1 MFIVMH
7 QSSQGI
13 YKKNILLKSLNF
25 EVLLSTIGVL
35 LIFFFLVVSSR
46 FVGYFEQASEGLI
59 DPSLV
64 FKVVFLRLPDFIT
77 LLLPLSFFLGVI
89 ITVSRLYSDRE
100 IFGYLAGG
108 LSENDLVKYLFPQAM
123 FFFLITLSLSI
134 FLAPYTKELSKEILS
149 LDTIQEQFESV
160 RPKELFSFNEND
172 GFIHVENKENNILA
186 EVIIFIQNDDYSSL
200 IIAENLIHEDLSS
213 KTNLDFKDG
222 VLYQDI
228 FNQNSSFVS
237 YFGEL
242 SVPIN
247 NSKNTISGL
256 SLSKLFDFSIKSSK
270 SQTQW
275 NLSIPLTIFVLLI
288 YAVNFSKVEPRQGR
302 FSVLVPSIFIYILY
316 LSLLILARDSF
327 DEGSIAS
334 QNYIWY
340 VHLIF
345 LLFATF
351 LLFRKN
357 FNISIRNFFTYFNYN
372 LIRVFVSLVI
382 FLIFLWVLG

>member
-64 FKVVFLRLPDFIT
+64 FKVVFLRFPDFIT

-160 RPKELFSFNEND
+160 RQKELFSFNEND
-172 GFIHVENKENNILA
+172 GFIHVENKENNILD
-186 EVIIFIQNDDYSSL
+186 EVIIFIQNDEYSSL
-200 IIAENLIHEDLSS
+200 IIAENLIYEDLSS

-345 LLFATF
+345 LLFAIF

-357 FNISIRNFFTYFNYN
+357 FNISIRNFFIYFNN
-372 LIRVFVSLVI
+372 NFIRVFVSLVI

>member
-64 FKVVFLRLPDFIT
+64 FKVVFLRFPDFIT

-108 LSENDLVKYLFPQAM
+108 LSENDLVKYLFPQAI

-160 RPKELFSFNEND
+160 RPKELFSFNENN
-172 GFIHVENKENNILA
+172 GFIHVENKENNILD

-200 IIAENLIHEDLSS
+200 IIAENLLYEDLSS
-213 KTNLDFKDG
+213 KINLDFKDG

-228 FNQNSSFVS
+228 FNQKSSFVS
-237 YFGEL
+237 HFGEL

-345 LLFATF
+345 LLFATS

-357 FNISIRNFFTYFNYN
+357 FNISIRNFFIYFNN
-372 LIRVFVSLVI
+372 NFIRVFISLVI

>member
-59 DPSLV
+59 DPSLI
-64 FKVVFLRLPDFIT
+64 FKVVFLRFPDFIT

-160 RPKELFSFNEND
+160 RQKELFSFNEND
-172 GFIHVENKENNILA
+172 GFIHVENKENNILD
-186 EVIIFIQNDDYSSL
+186 EVIIFIQNDEYSSL
-200 IIAENLIHEDLSS
+200 IIAENLIYEDLSS

-345 LLFATF
+345 LLFAIF
-351 LLFRKN
+351 LLFRNN
-357 FNISIRNFFTYFNYN
+357 FNISIRNFFIYFNN
-372 LIRVFVSLVI
+372 NFIRVFVSLVI

>member
-64 FKVVFLRLPDFIT
+64 FKVVFLRFPDFIT

-172 GFIHVENKENNILA
+172 GFIHVENKENNILD

-357 FNISIRNFFTYFNYN
+357 FNISIRNFFIYFNNN

>member
-64 FKVVFLRLPDFIT
+64 FKVVFLRFPDFIT

-123 FFFLITLSLSI
+123 LFFLITLSLSI

-160 RPKELFSFNEND
+160 RQKELFSFNEND
-172 GFIHVENKENNILA
+172 GFIHVENKENNILD
-186 EVIIFIQNDDYSSL
+186 EVIIFIQNDEYSSL

-242 SVPIN
+242 SLPIN

-288 YAVNFSKVEPRQGR
+288 IAVNFSKVEPRQGR

-345 LLFATF
+345 LLFAIF

-357 FNISIRNFFTYFNYN
+357 FNISIRNFFIYFNN
-372 LIRVFVSLVI
+372 NFIRVFVSLVI

>member
-64 FKVVFLRLPDFIT
+64 FKVVFLRFPDFIT

-160 RPKELFSFNEND
+160 RQKELFSFNEND

-345 LLFATF
+345 LLFAIF

-357 FNISIRNFFTYFNYN
+357 FNISIRNFFIYFNN
-372 LIRVFVSLVI
+372 NFIRVFVSLVI

>member
-64 FKVVFLRLPDFIT
+64 FKVVFLRFPDFIT

-172 GFIHVENKENNILA
+172 GFIHVENKENNILD

-345 LLFATF
+345 LLFAIF

-357 FNISIRNFFTYFNYN
+357 FNISIRNFFIYFNN
-372 LIRVFVSLVI
+372 NFIRVFISLVI
-382 FLIFLWVLG
+382 FLIFLWVLA

>member
-64 FKVVFLRLPDFIT
+64 FKVVFLRFPDFIT

-123 FFFLITLSLSI
+123 LFFLITLSLSI

-160 RPKELFSFNEND
+160 RQKELFSFNEND
-172 GFIHVENKENNILA
+172 GFIHVENKENNILD

-345 LLFATF
+345 LLFAIF

-357 FNISIRNFFTYFNYN
+357 FNISIRNFFIYFNN
-372 LIRVFVSLVI
+372 NFIRVFVSLVI

>member
-64 FKVVFLRLPDFIT
+64 FKVVFLRFPDFIT

-160 RPKELFSFNEND
+160 QPKELFSFNEND

-345 LLFATF
+345 LLFAIF

-357 FNISIRNFFTYFNYN
+357 FNISIRNFFIYFNN
-372 LIRVFVSLVI
+372 NFIRVFVSLVI

>member
-64 FKVVFLRLPDFIT
+64 FKVVFLRFPDFIT

-172 GFIHVENKENNILA
+172 GFIHVENKENNILD

-256 SLSKLFDFSIKSSK
+256 SLNKLFDFSIKSSK

-288 YAVNFSKVEPRQGR
+288 FAVNFSKVEPRQGR

-345 LLFATF
+345 LLFAIF

-357 FNISIRNFFTYFNYN
+357 FNISIRNFFIYFNN
-372 LIRVFVSLVI
+372 NFIRVFVSLVI

>member
-59 DPSLV
+59 DPNLV
-64 FKVVFLRLPDFIT
+64 FKVVFLRFPDFIT

-123 FFFLITLSLSI
+123 LFFLITLSLSI

-172 GFIHVENKENNILA
+172 GFIHVENKENNILD
-186 EVIIFIQNDDYSSL
+186 EVIIFIQNDEYSSL

-345 LLFATF
+345 LLFAIF

-357 FNISIRNFFTYFNYN
+357 FNISIRNFFIYFNN
-372 LIRVFVSLVI
+372 NFIRVFVSLVI

>member
-13 YKKNILLKSLNF
+13 YKKNILLKSLNL

-64 FKVVFLRLPDFIT
+64 FKVVFLRFPDFIT

-123 FFFLITLSLSI
+123 LFFLITLSLSI

-160 RPKELFSFNEND
+160 RQKELFSFNEND
-172 GFIHVENKENNILA
+172 GFIHVENKENNILD
-186 EVIIFIQNDDYSSL
+186 EVIIFIQNDEYSSL
-200 IIAENLIHEDLSS
+200 IIAENLIHEDMSS

-345 LLFATF
+345 LLFAIF

-357 FNISIRNFFTYFNYN
+357 FNISIRNFFIYFNN
-372 LIRVFVSLVI
+372 NFIRVFVSLVI

>member
-64 FKVVFLRLPDFIT
+64 FKVVFLRFPDFIT

-172 GFIHVENKENNILA
+172 GFIHVENKENNILD

-256 SLSKLFDFSIKSSK
+256 SLNKLFDFSIKSSK

-345 LLFATF
+345 LLFAIF
-351 LLFRKN
+351 LLFRNN
-357 FNISIRNFFTYFNYN
+357 FNISIRNFFIYFNN
-372 LIRVFVSLVI
+372 NFIRVFVSLVI

>member
-64 FKVVFLRLPDFIT
+64 FKVVFLRFPDFIT

-160 RPKELFSFNEND
+160 RQKELFSFNEND
-172 GFIHVENKENNILA
+172 GFIHVENKENNILD
-186 EVIIFIQNDDYSSL
+186 EVIIFIQNDEYSSL

-256 SLSKLFDFSIKSSK
+256 SLNKLFDFSIKSSK

-345 LLFATF
+345 LLFAIF

-357 FNISIRNFFTYFNYN
+357 FNISIRNFFIYLNNNF
-372 LIRVFVSLVI
+372 IRVFVSLVI

>member
-64 FKVVFLRLPDFIT
+64 FKVVFLRFPDFIT

-108 LSENDLVKYLFPQAM
+108 LSENDLVKYLFPQAI

-160 RPKELFSFNEND
+160 RPKKLFSFNEND

-345 LLFATF
+345 LLFAIF

-357 FNISIRNFFTYFNYN
+357 FNISIRNFFIYFNIN
-372 LIRVFVSLVI
+372 FIRVFVSLVI

>member
-64 FKVVFLRLPDFIT
+64 FKVVFLRFPDFIT

-123 FFFLITLSLSI
+123 LFFLITLSLSI

-160 RPKELFSFNEND
+160 RQKELFSFNEND
-172 GFIHVENKENNILA
+172 GFIHVENKENNILD

-228 FNQNSSFVS
+228 FDQNSSFVS

-345 LLFATF
+345 LLFAIF

-357 FNISIRNFFTYFNYN
+357 FNISIRNFFIYFNN
-372 LIRVFVSLVI
+372 NFIRVFVSLVI

>member
-64 FKVVFLRLPDFIT
+64 FKVVFLRFPDFIT

-123 FFFLITLSLSI
+123 LFFLITLSLSI

-160 RPKELFSFNEND
+160 RQKELFSFNEND
-172 GFIHVENKENNILA
+172 GFIHVENKENNILD
-186 EVIIFIQNDDYSSL
+186 EVIIFIQNDEYSSL

-270 SQTQW
+270 SQNQW

-345 LLFATF
+345 LLFAIF

-357 FNISIRNFFTYFNYN
+357 FNISIRNFFIYFNN
-372 LIRVFVSLVI
+372 NFIRVFVSLVI

>member
-64 FKVVFLRLPDFIT
+64 FKVVFLRFPDFIT

-108 LSENDLVKYLFPQAM
+108 LSENDLVKYLFPQAI

-172 GFIHVENKENNILA
+172 GFIHVENKENNILD

-200 IIAENLIHEDLSS
+200 IIAENLLYEDLSS
-213 KTNLDFKDG
+213 KINLDFKDG

-228 FNQNSSFVS
+228 FNQKSSFVS
-237 YFGEL
+237 HFGEL

-247 NSKNTISGL
+247 YSKNTISGL

-345 LLFATF
+345 LLFATS

-357 FNISIRNFFTYFNYN
+357 FNISIRNFFIYFNN
-372 LIRVFVSLVI
+372 NFIRVFISLVI

>member
-64 FKVVFLRLPDFIT
+64 FKVVFLRFPDFIT

-160 RPKELFSFNEND
+160 RQKELFSFNEND
-172 GFIHVENKENNILA
+172 GFIHVENKENNILD
-186 EVIIFIQNDDYSSL
+186 EVIIFIQNDEYSSL

-256 SLSKLFDFSIKSSK
+256 SLNKLFDFSIKSSK

-288 YAVNFSKVEPRQGR
+288 FAVNFSKVEPRQGR

-345 LLFATF
+345 LLFAIF

-357 FNISIRNFFTYFNYN
+357 FNISIRNFFIYFNN
-372 LIRVFVSLVI
+372 NFIRVFVSLVI

>member
-64 FKVVFLRLPDFIT
+64 FKVVFLRFPDFIT

-123 FFFLITLSLSI
+123 LFFLITLSLSI

-160 RPKELFSFNEND
+160 RQKELFSFNGND
-172 GFIHVENKENNILA
+172 GFIHVENKENNILD
-186 EVIIFIQNDDYSSL
+186 EVIIFIQNDEYSSL

-345 LLFATF
+345 LLFAIF

-357 FNISIRNFFTYFNYN
+357 FNISIRNFFIYFNN
-372 LIRVFVSLVI
+372 NFIRVFVSLVI

>member
-64 FKVVFLRLPDFIT
+64 FKVVFLRFPDFIT

-160 RPKELFSFNEND
+160 RQKELFSFNEND
-172 GFIHVENKENNILA
+172 GFIHVENKENNILD

-200 IIAENLIHEDLSS
+200 IIAENLVYEDLSS

-256 SLSKLFDFSIKSSK
+256 SLNKLFDFSIKSSK

-345 LLFATF
+345 LLFAIF

-357 FNISIRNFFTYFNYN
+357 FNISIRNFFIYFNN
-372 LIRVFVSLVI
+372 NFIRVFVSLVI

>member
-64 FKVVFLRLPDFIT
+64 FKVVFLRFPDFIT

-123 FFFLITLSLSI
+123 LFFLITLSLSI

-172 GFIHVENKENNILA
+172 GFIHVENKENNILD

-345 LLFATF
+345 LLFAIF

-357 FNISIRNFFTYFNYN
+357 FNISIRNFFIYFNN
-372 LIRVFVSLVI
+372 NFIRVFVSLVI

>member
-64 FKVVFLRLPDFIT
+64 FKVVFLRFPDFIT

-123 FFFLITLSLSI
+123 LFFLITLSLSI

-160 RPKELFSFNEND
+160 RQKELFSFNEND
-172 GFIHVENKENNILA
+172 GFIHVENKENNILD
-186 EVIIFIQNDDYSSL
+186 EVIIFIQNDEYSSL
-200 IIAENLIHEDLSS
+200 IIAENLIYEDLSS

-345 LLFATF
+345 LLFAIF

-357 FNISIRNFFTYFNYN
+357 FNISIRNFFIYFNN
-372 LIRVFVSLVI
+372 NFIRVFVSLVI

>member
-64 FKVVFLRLPDFIT
+64 FKVVFLRFPDFIT

-160 RPKELFSFNEND
+160 RQKELFSFNEND
-172 GFIHVENKENNILA
+172 GFIHVENKENNILD
-186 EVIIFIQNDDYSSL
+186 EVIIFIQNDEYSSL

-345 LLFATF
+345 LLFAIF

-357 FNISIRNFFTYFNYN
+357 FNISIRNFFIYFNNN

>member
-64 FKVVFLRLPDFIT
+64 FKVVFLRFPDFIT

-123 FFFLITLSLSI
+123 LFFLITLSLSI

-160 RPKELFSFNEND
+160 RQKELFSFNEND
-172 GFIHVENKENNILA
+172 GFIHVENKENNILD
-186 EVIIFIQNDDYSSL
+186 EVIIFIQNDEYSSL
-200 IIAENLIHEDLSS
+200 IIAENLIHKDLSS

-345 LLFATF
+345 LLFAIF

-357 FNISIRNFFTYFNYN
+357 FNISIRNFFIYLNNNF
-372 LIRVFVSLVI
+372 IRVFVSLVI

>member
-64 FKVVFLRLPDFIT
+64 FKVVFLRFPDFIT

-123 FFFLITLSLSI
+123 LFFLITLSLSI

-172 GFIHVENKENNILA
+172 GFIHVENKENNILD
-186 EVIIFIQNDDYSSL
+186 EVIIFIQNDEYSSL

-256 SLSKLFDFSIKSSK
+256 SLNKLFDFSIKSSK

-345 LLFATF
+345 LLFAIF

-357 FNISIRNFFTYFNYN
+357 FNISIRNFFIYFNN
-372 LIRVFVSLVI
+372 NFIRVFVSLVI

>member
-59 DPSLV
+59 DPNLV
-64 FKVVFLRLPDFIT
+64 FKVVFLRFPDFIT

-108 LSENDLVKYLFPQAM
+108 LSENDLVKYFFPQAI

-172 GFIHVENKENNILA
+172 GFIHVENKENNILD
-186 EVIIFIQNDDYSSL
+186 EVIIFIQNDEYSSL
-200 IIAENLIHEDLSS
+200 IIAENLIYEDLSS

-345 LLFATF
+345 LLFAIF

-357 FNISIRNFFTYFNYN
+357 FNISIRNFFIYFNN
-372 LIRVFVSLVI
+372 NFIRVFVSLVI

>member
-64 FKVVFLRLPDFIT
+64 FKVVFLRFPDFIT

-160 RPKELFSFNEND
+160 RQKELFSFNEND
-172 GFIHVENKENNILA
+172 GFIHVENKENNILD

-200 IIAENLIHEDLSS
+200 IIAENLVHEDLSS

-345 LLFATF
+345 LLFAIF

-357 FNISIRNFFTYFNYN
+357 FNISIRNFFIYFNN
-372 LIRVFVSLVI
+372 NFIRVFVSLVI

>member
-64 FKVVFLRLPDFIT
+64 FKVVFLRFPDFIT

-123 FFFLITLSLSI
+123 LFFLITLSLSI

-160 RPKELFSFNEND
+160 RQKELFSFNEND
-172 GFIHVENKENNILA
+172 GFIHVENKENNILD
-186 EVIIFIQNDDYSSL
+186 EVIIFIQNDEYSSL

-345 LLFATF
+345 LLFAIF

-357 FNISIRNFFTYFNYN
+357 FNISIRNFFIYLNNNF
-372 LIRVFVSLVI
+372 IRVFVSLVI

>member
-64 FKVVFLRLPDFIT
+64 FKVVFLRFPDFIT

-108 LSENDLVKYLFPQAM
+108 LSENDLVKYLFPQAI

-160 RPKELFSFNEND
+160 RQKELFSFNEND
-172 GFIHVENKENNILA
+172 GFIHVENKENNILD
-186 EVIIFIQNDDYSSL
+186 EVIIFIQNDEYSSL

-345 LLFATF
+345 LLFAIF

-357 FNISIRNFFTYFNYN
+357 FNISIRNFFIYFNIN
-372 LIRVFVSLVI
+372 FIRVFVSLVI

>member
-59 DPSLV
+59 NPSLV
-64 FKVVFLRLPDFIT
+64 FKVVFLRFPDFIT

-108 LSENDLVKYLFPQAM
+108 LSENDLVKYLFPQAI

-172 GFIHVENKENNILA
+172 GVIHVENKENNILD

-200 IIAENLIHEDLSS
+200 IIAENLLYEDLSS

-228 FNQNSSFVS
+228 FNQKSSFVS

>member
-64 FKVVFLRLPDFIT
+64 FKVVFLRFPDFIT

-345 LLFATF
+345 LLFAIF

-357 FNISIRNFFTYFNYN
+357 FNISIRNFFIYFNIN
-372 LIRVFVSLVI
+372 FIRVFVSLVI

>member
-64 FKVVFLRLPDFIT
+64 FKVVFLRFPDFIT

-160 RPKELFSFNEND
+160 RPKKLFSFNEND
-172 GFIHVENKENNILA
+172 GFIHVENKENNILD
-186 EVIIFIQNDDYSSL
+186 EVIIFIQNDEYSSL

-270 SQTQW
+270 SQNQW

-345 LLFATF
+345 LLFAIF

-357 FNISIRNFFTYFNYN
+357 FNISIRNFFIYFNN
-372 LIRVFVSLVI
+372 NFIRVFVSLVI

>member
-64 FKVVFLRLPDFIT
+64 FKVVFLRFPDFIT

-172 GFIHVENKENNILA
+172 GFIHVENKENNILD
-186 EVIIFIQNDDYSSL
+186 EVIIFIQNDEYSSL

-357 FNISIRNFFTYFNYN
+357 FNISIRNFFIYFNNN

>member
-64 FKVVFLRLPDFIT
+64 FKVVFLRFPDFIT

-123 FFFLITLSLSI
+123 LFFLITLSLSI

-160 RPKELFSFNEND
+160 RPKKLFSFNEND
-172 GFIHVENKENNILA
+172 GFIHVENKENNILD
-186 EVIIFIQNDDYSSL
+186 EVIIFIQNDEYSSL

-270 SQTQW
+270 SQNQW

-288 YAVNFSKVEPRQGR
+288 FAVNFSKVEPRQGR

-345 LLFATF
+345 LLFAIF

-357 FNISIRNFFTYFNYN
+357 FNISIRNFFIYFNN
-372 LIRVFVSLVI
+372 NFIRVFVSLVI

>member
-64 FKVVFLRLPDFIT
+64 FKVVFLRFPDFIT

-172 GFIHVENKENNILA
+172 GFIHVENKENNILD

-200 IIAENLIHEDLSS
+200 IIAENLVYEDLSS

-228 FNQNSSFVS
+228 FNQKSSFVS

-357 FNISIRNFFTYFNYN
+357 FNISIRNFFTYFNNN

>member
-64 FKVVFLRLPDFIT
+64 FKVVFLRFPDFIT

-108 LSENDLVKYLFPQAM
+108 LSENDLVKYLFPQAI

-160 RPKELFSFNEND
+160 RPKKLFSLNEND
-172 GFIHVENKENNILA
+172 GFIHVENKENNILD
-186 EVIIFIQNDDYSSL
+186 EVIIFIQNDEYSSL

-345 LLFATF
+345 LLFAIF

-357 FNISIRNFFTYFNYN
+357 FNISIRNFFIYFNN
-372 LIRVFVSLVI
+372 NFIRVFVSLVI

>member
-64 FKVVFLRLPDFIT
+64 FKVVFLRFPDFIT

-108 LSENDLVKYLFPQAM
+108 LSENDLVKYLFPQAI

-345 LLFATF
+345 LLFAIF

-357 FNISIRNFFTYFNYN
+357 FNISIRNFFIYFNIN
-372 LIRVFVSLVI
+372 FIRVFVSLVI

>member
-64 FKVVFLRLPDFIT
+64 FKVVFLRFPDFIT

-123 FFFLITLSLSI
+123 LFFLITLSLSI

-160 RPKELFSFNEND
+160 RPKELFSFNEDD
-172 GFIHVENKENNILA
+172 GFIHVENKENNILD

-345 LLFATF
+345 LLFAIF

-357 FNISIRNFFTYFNYN
+357 FNISIRNFFIYFNN
-372 LIRVFVSLVI
+372 NFIRVFVSLVI

>member
-59 DPSLV
+59 DPNLV
-64 FKVVFLRLPDFIT
+64 FKVVFLRFPDFIT

-160 RPKELFSFNEND
+160 RPKKLFSFNEND
-172 GFIHVENKENNILA
+172 GFIHVENKENNILD

-345 LLFATF
+345 LLFAIF

-357 FNISIRNFFTYFNYN
+357 FNISIRNFFIYFNN
-372 LIRVFVSLVI
+372 NFIRVFVSLVI